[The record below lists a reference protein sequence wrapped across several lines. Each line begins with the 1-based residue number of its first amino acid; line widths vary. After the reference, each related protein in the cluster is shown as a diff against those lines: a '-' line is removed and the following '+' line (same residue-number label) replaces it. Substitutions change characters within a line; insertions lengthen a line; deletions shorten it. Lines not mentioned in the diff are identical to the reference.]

1 MPRGTLEVVLA
12 DARGLDNNDFLAKI
26 SPYAVLTVKT
36 QEKKSTVLT
45 GKGSNPEWNQSFL
58 FTISDDEVKE
68 LHLTIMD
75 KDNFSADD
83 YVGEATIPLL
93 PAFVKGTVNPTTY
106 NIVNKEKE
114 FCGGVK
120 LGLTFTPESGFLPG
134 RSDHDSGE
142 HGEEGSGGW
151 KQSSDGE
158 EIPGGWKQSSLGEE
172 RLGGRNEPSYGE
184 ERHGGRNEPPYGEE
198 RPPFGEERPPYG
210 EGRPPCREERPP
222 YGEDRPPFRGER
234 PPYGEDRPP
243 FGGERP
249 PFRGERPPY
258 GEERPPFG
266 EEGPPFGEERHG
278 GRNELPSGERPGGWR
293 HSPFGEER

>member
-1 MPRGTLEVVLA
+1 MPRGTLKVVLA

-45 GKGSNPEWNQSFL
+45 GLWYYLQGKDQTQNGISL
-58 FTISDDEVKE
+58 FCSQFRTMKIKE

-75 KDNFSADD
+75 TDNFSADD

-93 PAFVKGTVNPTTY
+93 PAFAKGTVNPTTY

-134 RSDHDSGE
+134 RSDHGSGE

-210 EGRPPCREERPP
+210 E
-222 YGEDRPPFRGER
+222 DRPPFRGER

-258 GEERPPFG
+258 EEERPPFG
-266 EEGPPFGEERHG
+266 EEGPPFREGRHG
-278 GRNELPSGERPGGWR
+278 ERNEPPYGERPGGWK